1 MQRAIFM
8 GTPEFAVPSVQALHE
23 LTELV
28 AIVAQPDRPVG
39 RGQKSAVPPV
49 ARWAH
54 AHGVKLL
61 QPPKLREPA
70 VLESLA
76 ELAPAIIV
84 VAAYGKILPRSLLDL
99 PVRGC
104 VNVHASLLPKY
115 RGAAPVQWAIARGEA
130 ITGVTLMQ
138 MEEGLDSGPL
148 YVQEGVPIGP
158 DDTGGSL
165 TTKLAH
171 VGGELLTRSL
181 PALLDG
187 TLRAVPQDEALATL
201 APKLTRG
208 DAALDFSRPAVEL
221 AARVRAFQPW
231 PGAVATLP
239 GGGIL
244 KVLKAGVLDG
254 PHPGAPGELLA
265 GTAGMAL
272 LVACGE
278 GVLALQVV
286 QPEGRR
292 AMTAAEFLS
301 GHPFSPGVVLR

>member
-8 GTPEFAVPSVQALHE
+8 GTPEFAVPSLQALHE
-23 LTELV
+23 LTEIV
-28 AIVAQPDRPVG
+28 AVVAQPDRPVG
-39 RGQKSAVPPV
+39 RGQKTAAPPA

-54 AHGVKLL
+54 AHGVRLL
-61 QPPKLREPA
+61 QPPKLREPT
-70 VLESLA
+70 VLEALA

-84 VAAYGKILPRSLLDL
+84 VAAYGKILPRVLLDL
-99 PVRGC
+99 PARGC
-104 VNVHASLLPKY
+104 VNVHASLLPRY
-115 RGAAPVQWAIARGEA
+115 RGAAPVQWAIARGESV
-130 ITGVTLMQ
+130 TGVTLMQ

-148 YVQEGVPIGP
+148 FVQERVPIEP

-165 TTKLAH
+165 TVKLSQ
-171 VGGELLTRSL
+171 VGGALLTRSL

-201 APKLTRG
+201 APKLTRE
-208 DAALDFSRPAVEL
+208 DAALDFRQPAVEL

-231 PGAVATLP
+231 PGALATLP
-239 GGGIL
+239 GGGSL
-244 KVLKAGVLDG
+244 KVLKAGVVEG
-254 PHPGAPGELLA
+254 PHTGAPGELLA
-265 GTAGMAL
+265 GAPASL

-278 GVLALQVV
+278 GALALQVV

-301 GHPFSPGVVLR
+301 GHPLSPGVVLG